1 MELRRQ
7 EERDAGKT
15 EVEKAHERVRVER
28 AKVSHVTHT
37 DMNLRVF
44 FWEDMTHSYVTWL
57 IHSRHASHHTR

>member
-37 DMNLRVF
+37 DMNLRAF
-44 FWEDMTHSYVTWL
+44 FLGGHDSFIRDMAHSF
-57 IHSRHASHHTR
+57 